1 MKSLNILPAD
11 TYTVINKTILD
22 DNDHKILTMLYQPI
36 IGYQA
41 VSLYESLKDD
51 LDKQGI
57 ISEEYTHHHLMST
70 MQLSLTEIVIAREK
84 LEGIG
89 LLKTYVKEENTNNY
103 VYLLYSPLTQEEI
116 FNHPILNIVLYNNV
130 GKQEYDKLINYFKVP
145 RINLRGFNDITKSF
159 DEVFSSIEKIS
170 MDTITDITKKQSN
183 NIEISKG
190 IDFNELI
197 ASIPQSELND
207 KTFTDE
213 TKSLINSLC
222 FTYNIKTYDM
232 VNLVRDS
239 LNEKGLIDK
248 NSLRKSCRNYYQ
260 FEHDGSLPTLIYKK
274 QPEYL
279 KKPDGDNSKWAKM
292 VYTFENITPYE
303 LLRAKYKGAEPTDR
317 DKRLIESLL
326 IDQKLSAGV
335 VNVIIAYTLKTNNE
349 KLTKSYVETIAG
361 QLKRL
366 NVETVEEA
374 MKVTEKEHKKMKK
387 SVKKTTTYQTK
398 TKVKE
403 ELPKW
408 FETTPEKNEATE
420 EESNEMEDILKELV

>member
-11 TYTVINKTILD
+11 TYTVINKTVLD
-22 DNDHKILTMLYQPI
+22 SNDHKILTMLYQPI

-57 ISEEYTHHHLMST
+57 ISEEFTHHHLMST
-70 MQLSLTEIVIAREK
+70 MQLSLTEIVVAREI

-89 LLKTYVKEENTNNY
+89 LLKTYIKEENTNNY
-103 VYLLYSPLTQEEI
+103 VYLLYSPLTAEEL
-116 FNHPILNIVLYNNV
+116 FNHPILNIVLYNNI
-130 GKQEYDKLINYFKVP
+130 GKQEYDKLINYFKTP
-145 RINLRGFNDITKSF
+145 RINLKGYNDITKSF
-159 DEVFSSIEKIS
+159 DQVYSSIEKIS
-170 MDTITDITKKQSN
+170 IDIISDISKKQSN

-197 ASIPQSELND
+197 ASIPESEINE
-207 KTFTDE
+207 KTFNSDIKE
-213 TKSLINSLC
+213 LINNLC
-222 FTYNIKTYDM
+222 FIYNIKTYDM
-232 VNLVRDS
+232 INLVRNS

-248 NSLRKSCRNYYQ
+248 NTLRKSCRNYYQ

-279 KKPDGDNSKWAKM
+279 KKPKGDNSKWAKM
-292 VYTFENITPYE
+292 VYTFESITPYE
-303 LLRAKYKGAEPTDR
+303 LLKAKYKGAEPTDR

-326 IDQKLSAGV
+326 IDQKLPAGV

-349 KLTKSYVETIAG
+349 RLTKSYVETIAG

-374 MKVTEKEHKKMKK
+374 MKITEKEHKKL
-387 SVKKTTTYQTK
+387 KKTTKKTIYTNRETTK
-398 TKVKE
+398 E
-403 ELPKW
+403 QLPKW
-408 FETTPEKNEATE
+408 FETIPDKEATTE
-420 EESNEMEDILKELV
+420 AETNEMEDILKELV

>member
-11 TYTVINKTILD
+11 TYTVINKTVLD
-22 DNDHKILTMLYQPI
+22 SNDHKILTMLYQPI

-57 ISEEYTHHHLMST
+57 ISEEFTHHHLMST
-70 MQLSLTEIVIAREK
+70 MQLSLTEIVVAREK

-89 LLKTYVKEENTNNY
+89 LLKTYIKEENTNNY
-103 VYLLYSPLTQEEI
+103 VYLLYSPLTAEEL
-116 FNHPILNIVLYNNV
+116 FNHPILNIVLYNNI
-130 GKQEYDKLINYFKVP
+130 GKQEYDKLINYFKTP
-145 RINLRGFNDITKSF
+145 RINLKGYNDITKSF
-159 DEVFSSIEKIS
+159 DQVYSSIEKIS
-170 MDTITDITKKQSN
+170 IDIISDISKKQSN

-197 ASIPQSELND
+197 ASIPESEINE
-207 KTFTDE
+207 KTFNSDIKE
-213 TKSLINSLC
+213 LINNLC
-222 FTYNIKTYDM
+222 FIYNIKTYDM
-232 VNLVRDS
+232 INLVRNS

-248 NSLRKSCRNYYQ
+248 NTLRKSCRNYYQ

-279 KKPDGDNSKWAKM
+279 KKPKGDNSKWAKM
-292 VYTFENITPYE
+292 VYTFESITPYE
-303 LLRAKYKGAEPTDR
+303 LLKAKYKGAEPTDR

-326 IDQKLSAGV
+326 IDQKLPAGV

-349 KLTKSYVETIAG
+349 RLTKSYVETIAG

-374 MKVTEKEHKKMKK
+374 MKITEKEHKKL
-387 SVKKTTTYQTK
+387 KKTTKKTIYTNRETTK
-398 TKVKE
+398 E
-403 ELPKW
+403 QLPKW
-408 FETTPEKNEATE
+408 FETIPDKEATTE
-420 EESNEMEDILKELV
+420 AETNEMEDILKELV